1 MHTLELKDKTQIQ
14 VHDAPRENSFT
25 VDIANMAALEELK
38 AKLTKEN
45 LEEFR
50 FVEAE
55 GMYSVISNKCRTN
68 IYSVMEKENGL
79 TVTFYLEDV
88 PVLEQRVSSLETGQ
102 EIQDTA
108 IIELAEMQGGV

>member
-1 MHTLELKDKTQIQ
+1 MYTLELKDKTEIK
-14 VHDAPRENSFT
+14 VYNAPHENSFT
-25 VDIANMAALEELK
+25 VNVKDAAELTALK
-38 AKLTKEN
+38 AKLTREN
-45 LEEFR
+45 LKEFKLI
-50 FVEAE
+50 EAE
-55 GMYSVISNKCRTN
+55 GMYSVVSNKRRTN
-68 IYSVMEKENGL
+68 IYSVMEKEDGL

>member
-1 MHTLELKDKTQIQ
+1 MYTLELKDKTEIK
-14 VHDAPRENSFT
+14 VHDAPHENSFT
-25 VDIANMAALEELK
+25 VNVKDAAELAALK
-38 AKLTKEN
+38 AKLTREN
-45 LEEFR
+45 LKEFKLI
-50 FVEAE
+50 EAE
-55 GMYSVISNKCRTN
+55 GMYSVVCNKRRTN
-68 IYSVMEKENGL
+68 IYSVMEKEDGL

>member
-1 MHTLELKDKTQIQ
+1 MYTLELKDKTKIN
-14 VHDAPRENSFT
+14 VHDEPHENSFT
-25 VDIANMAALEELK
+25 VDVKDAAELEKLK

-55 GMYSVISNKCRTN
+55 GMYSVVSNKRRTN
-68 IYSVMEKENGL
+68 IYSVAEKENGL